1 MRFTKFALVAVFSF
15 VLTACVTSLVVGNAQ
30 SKLMWAMLK
39 PLVGFDPNEVNL
51 FEQPMIK
58 NRMVK
63 LLGPHYDTTMKL
75 LRTANEIQQEG
86 ALFYVVSRYTPLPGI
101 AKQTAEKAGFVWN
114 ADTNQMAVMLVTGGA
129 PTVIAEQVENARMAI
144 MPSWPTELQAVIDG
158 AESTQ
163 KALHDAV
170 VDKTTEMVGET
181 LGLEGDQP
189 LLEQVI
195 ESGLNGESVG
205 DAVQEHIQQ
214 SSDKIIEDTTAP
226 AQETLKQHVPEAVTK
241 PLQDIEDTRDAISEK
256 MEQETGQFEQMEDL
270 IKEWE
275 KLPPEEN
282 APDQ

>member
-163 KALHDAV
+163 KALQDAV

-282 APDQ
+282 APDH

>member
-101 AKQTAEKAGFVWN
+101 AKQTAEKAGFVWS

-163 KALHDAV
+163 KALQDAV

-226 AQETLKQHVPEAVTK
+226 AQETLKQHVSEAVTK

>member
-75 LRTANEIQQEG
+75 LRTAHEIQQEG

-163 KALHDAV
+163 KALQDAV

-226 AQETLKQHVPEAVTK
+226 ARETLEQHVPEAVTK

>member
-163 KALHDAV
+163 KALQDAV

-226 AQETLKQHVPEAVTK
+226 AQETLKQHVPEAITK

>member
-163 KALHDAV
+163 KALQDAV

-205 DAVQEHIQQ
+205 DAVKEHIQQ

>member
-163 KALHDAV
+163 KALQDAI

>member
-163 KALHDAV
+163 KALQDAV

>member
-1 MRFTKFALVAVFSF
+1 MRITKIALVAVLSF
-15 VLTACVTSLVVGNAQ
+15 VLSACVTSLIVGDAQ
-30 SKLMWAMLK
+30 SRLMWAMLK

-63 LLGPHYDTTMKL
+63 LLGSHYDSTMKL
-75 LRTANEIQQEG
+75 LKTANEIKQEG

-129 PTVIAEQVENARMAI
+129 PTVLAEQVEKAKAAV
-144 MPSWPTELQAVIDG
+144 MPSWPAELQEVIDT
-158 AESTQ
+158 AEASK
-163 KALHDAV
+163 KALQDSAIK
-170 VDKTTEMVGET
+170 KTSDMVGET
-181 LGLEGDQP
+181 IGLEGNQP

-195 ESGLNGESVG
+195 ESTLTGESVG
-205 DAVQEHIQQ
+205 DAVEEHIQQ
-214 SSDKIIEDTTAP
+214 SSDQVIEDTTAP
-226 AQETLKQHVPEAVTK
+226 ARETLEQHLPESVTQ
-241 PLQDIEDTRDAISEK
+241 PLQEIEDTRDAISEK

-275 KLPPEEN
+275 KLPKEEK

>member
-163 KALHDAV
+163 KALQDAV

-241 PLQDIEDTRDAISEK
+241 PLQDIKDTRDAISEK

>member
-129 PTVIAEQVENARMAI
+129 PTVIAEQVENAKTAI

-163 KALHDAV
+163 KALQDAV

>member
-114 ADTNQMAVMLVTGGA
+114 ADTTQMAVMRVTGGA

-163 KALHDAV
+163 KALQDAV

-226 AQETLKQHVPEAVTK
+226 AQETLKQHVSEAVTK

>member
-1 MRFTKFALVAVFSF
+1 MRITKIALVAVLSF
-15 VLTACVTSLVVGNAQ
+15 VLSACVTSLVLGNAQ

-129 PTVIAEQVENARMAI
+129 PTVIAEQVENAKMAI
-144 MPSWPTELQAVIDG
+144 MPTWPTELQAVIDG
-158 AESTQ
+158 AEATQ
-163 KALHDAV
+163 KALQDAV

-195 ESGLNGESVG
+195 ESGLTGESVG
-205 DAVQEHIQQ
+205 DAVEEHIQQ
-214 SSDKIIEDTTAP
+214 SSDKVIEDTTAP
-226 AQETLKQHVPEAVTK
+226 ARETLEQQLPESVTE
-241 PLQDIEDTRDAISEK
+241 PLQDIDDTRDAISEK

-275 KLPPEEN
+275 KLPPEDSQ
-282 APDQ
+282 PTP

>member
-163 KALHDAV
+163 KALQDAV

-275 KLPPEEN
+275 KLPPEDSQ
-282 APDQ
+282 PTP

>member
-163 KALHDAV
+163 KALQDAV

-241 PLQDIEDTRDAISEK
+241 PLQNIEDTRDAISEK

>member
-86 ALFYVVSRYTPLPGI
+86 ARFYVVSRYTPLPGI

-129 PTVIAEQVENARMAI
+129 PTVIAEQVENARKAI

-163 KALHDAV
+163 KALQDAV

>member
-114 ADTNQMAVMLVTGGA
+114 AETNQMAVMLVTGGA

-163 KALHDAV
+163 KALQDAV

-226 AQETLKQHVPEAVTK
+226 AQETLKQHVPAAVTK
-241 PLQDIEDTRDAISEK
+241 PLQNIEDTRDAISEK

>member
-163 KALHDAV
+163 KALQDAV

-270 IKEWE
+270 IKDWE